1 MVIQQDT
8 LADTIPVACARLGIS
23 RSTLYLE
30 VAAGRLRAV
39 KVRGRTLLRRVD
51 QASWADNLPAIQ
63 ALHAA

>member
-1 MVIQQDT
+1 MVIQQDA
-8 LADTIPVACARLGIS
+8 LADTVPVACARLGIS

-51 QASWADNLPAIQ
+51 QAAWADNLPAIE